1 MFKIFF
7 TYKSCRTTRS
17 RHSSWWS
24 EIANAIFASTACK
37 HMHAKLLDECYEH
50 GEFRS
55 LSVDATFKVCFSI
68 LGQAK
73 FNRHRRI
80 RQKQAIADD
89 VAKYRVLTVRGST
102 SAVILTELVHDE
114 QPEEVILVGSIVF
127 ICFKLMFW
135 KRLL

>member
-1 MFKIFF
+1 M
-7 TYKSCRTTRS
+7 
-17 RHSSWWS
+17 
-24 EIANAIFASTACK
+24 
-37 HMHAKLLDECYEH
+37 
-50 GEFRS
+50 
-55 LSVDATFKVCFSI
+55 SVDATFKVCFTI

-114 QPEEVILVGSIVF
+114 QPDEVIHVGSFLVIY
-127 ICFKLMFW
+127 W
-135 KRLL
+135 KRRFR